1 MCPNKAE
8 SQTVEFKESW
18 RDENLKSLCAFAN
31 TEGGRLIVG
40 IDNDGN
46 VVGIKNSKKLLE
58 DLPNKINDILGI
70 VPDIKLSRK
79 QNKEIITIKTDYSY
93 APVSYHGKFY
103 IRSGSTNQ
111 ELKGKELTKFMLS
124 KSGKDWEEYIE
135 SNSSGDDI
143 NAETVEMFKRIAA
156 KRLSLI
162 KQEKDNHVLLEKL
175 NLIEDGKLK
184 RAGILLFGKNP
195 KKYFTGAYIKVGKFL
210 SDTDVISSDDILGNL
225 FEQVEKTLELLKSKY
240 LVSVIGYKGLYRN
253 ETLEYPEEALRE
265 AVTNAVVHRD
275 YVGAHT
281 QIKVYPDKLVLWNE
295 GGLPSGMKIDDLK
308 KSHASKP
315 RNELIADVFFKAGLI
330 ETWGR
335 GTVKIIE
342 ECKKTGLPEPEFK
355 EEFGGFSVYFYKKTD
370 FYSEDNLKKLG
381 LNQRQIKLAFY
392 IKENKS
398 ANLSS
403 LEGIMPDVSRKTL
416 YRDLRELVDKN
427 VLKATGAKK
436 LRMYK
441 PINLK

>member
-1 MCPNKAE
+1 M
-8 SQTVEFKESW
+8 
-18 RDENLKSLCAFAN
+18 
-31 TEGGRLIVG
+31 
-40 IDNDGN
+40 
-46 VVGIKNSKKLLE
+46 
-58 DLPNKINDILGI
+58 
-70 VPDIKLSRK
+70 
-79 QNKEIITIKTDYSY
+79 
-93 APVSYHGKFY
+93 
-103 IRSGSTNQ
+103 
-111 ELKGKELTKFMLS
+111 
-124 KSGKDWEEYIE
+124 
-135 SNSSGDDI
+135 
-143 NAETVEMFKRIAA
+143 
-156 KRLSLI
+156 
-162 KQEKDNHVLLEKL
+162 
-175 NLIEDGKLK
+175 
-184 RAGILLFGKNP
+184 
-195 KKYFTGAYIKVGKFL
+195 
-210 SDTDVISSDDILGNL
+210 
-225 FEQVEKTLELLKSKY
+225 
-240 LVSVIGYKGLYRN
+240 IGYKGLYRN

-342 ECKKTGLPEPEFK
+342 ECKKAGLPEPEFK
-355 EEFGGFSVYFYKKTD
+355 EEFGGFSVYFYEKTD

-381 LNQRQIKLAFY
+381 LNQRQIKLALY

-416 YRDLRELVDKN
+416 YRDLRELTDKN

-436 LRMYK
+436 LRIYEPVK
-441 PINLK
+441 